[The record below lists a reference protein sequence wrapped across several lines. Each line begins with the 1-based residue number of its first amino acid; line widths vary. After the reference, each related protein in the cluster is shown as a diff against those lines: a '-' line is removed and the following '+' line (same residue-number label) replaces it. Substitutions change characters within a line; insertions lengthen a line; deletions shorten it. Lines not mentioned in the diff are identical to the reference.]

1 MQTSAAS
8 KRNAALDGAA
18 RASLRHPPSAHTE
31 ECVPESTCYSIHPSG
46 WRALRQD
53 DALPPP
59 GYGTAE
65 KPDSK
70 KPFTISPPQITTEQ
84 LSSARILLAIRRSE
98 IGRRPRDHATTHPFT
113 DHARNTSHCGAAET
127 ATVKSAR
134 RERTKKWLKHQSA
147 ARRTKNCSKS
157 PPRLGFCRPSAAT
170 RETCPRPRIAQPPND
185 EHNNCRCSCH
195 WPCRASAPPLPDRR
209 GGWGLCKET
218 IERES
223 AYEINAR
230 REGSASGAAAK

>member
-98 IGRRPRDHATTHPFT
+98 IGRRPRDHASIYRPRSKHLSLRRRG
-113 DHARNTSHCGAAET
+113 DCHGEIGAQRKNQEVAK
-127 ATVKSAR
+127 APKR
-134 RERTKKWLKHQSA
+134 SA
-147 ARRTKNCSKS
+147 AHQKLLEISSSPWFLQAQRR
-157 PPRLGFCRPSAAT
+157 
-170 RETCPRPRIAQPPND
+170 
-185 EHNNCRCSCH
+185 H
-195 WPCRASAPPLPDRR
+195 
-209 GGWGLCKET
+209 
-218 IERES
+218 ER
-223 AYEINAR
+223 NL
-230 REGSASGAAAK
+230 SASTDCTTTE